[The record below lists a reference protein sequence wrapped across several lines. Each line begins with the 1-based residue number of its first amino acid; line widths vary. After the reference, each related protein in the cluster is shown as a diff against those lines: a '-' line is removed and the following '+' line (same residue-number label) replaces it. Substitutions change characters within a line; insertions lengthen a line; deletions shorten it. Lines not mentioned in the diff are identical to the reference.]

1 MELTGAQILLESLK
15 KEGVDVL
22 FGYPGGA
29 VIDIYDELPRHPELK
44 HVLVRHEQGA
54 VHAADGYARASGKVG
69 CCLVTS
75 GPGATNTVTGI
86 ATAYC
91 DSIPLVVFTGQV
103 PTQLIGN
110 DAFQE
115 VDIVGITRPCT
126 KHNFLVKDVRNLAKT
141 IRQAFYLAR
150 SGRPGPVLVDL
161 PKDIMQARTEF
172 VWPEDIFM
180 RSYNPTYK
188 PNLNQL
194 RRTAEELAKARKPII
209 LAGGGVIM
217 ANASEVLC
225 ELAHELNIPVA
236 TTLMGL
242 GAFPANGDLWLGMV
256 GMHGTYAANMSINH
270 ADLLVCV
277 GARFDDRVTGRLQD
291 FASHARIVHID
302 IDPTSIRK
310 NVEVDV
316 PVVGDCRQALEGILE
331 ICRAKMADTDWS
343 GMHADWLQTVHE
355 WKANHPLAYNKN
367 GHIKPQQV
375 IETMYSITKGDAIIA
390 TEVGQNQ
397 MWAAQFYTFTKP
409 RTLLTSG
416 GLGTMGYG
424 FPAAIG
430 AQFYTF
436 TKPRTLL
443 TSGGLG
449 TMGYG
454 FPAAIGAQFAF
465 PDKLVINV
473 AGDGSIQM
481 NIQELATVVQNKIP
495 VKVVILNNG
504 HLGMV
509 RQWQELFYNR
519 NYSHTNMEAQPD
531 FVKLAEAYGAEG
543 YRISKPE
550 ELEDVLRKAL
560 TSPNPAF
567 IDVMVER
574 EENVYPMVPAGAA
587 LDEML
592 LV

>member
-15 KEGVDVL
+15 KEDVDVL

-172 VWPEDIFM
+172 VWPEDIFR

-225 ELAHELNIPVA
+225 ELAHELDIPVA

-430 AQFYTF
+430 AQF
-436 TKPRTLL
+436 
-443 TSGGLG
+443 
-449 TMGYG
+449 
-454 FPAAIGAQFAF
+454 AF

>member
-242 GAFPANGDLWLGMV
+242 GTFPANGDLWLGMV

-430 AQFYTF
+430 AQF
-436 TKPRTLL
+436 
-443 TSGGLG
+443 
-449 TMGYG
+449 
-454 FPAAIGAQFAF
+454 AF

>member
-15 KEGVDVL
+15 KEDVDVL

-161 PKDIMQARTEF
+161 PRDIMQARTEF

-225 ELAHELNIPVA
+225 ELAHELDIPVA

-430 AQFYTF
+430 AQF
-436 TKPRTLL
+436 
-443 TSGGLG
+443 
-449 TMGYG
+449 
-454 FPAAIGAQFAF
+454 AF